1 MLKIVSIYET
11 ENVILSE
18 VRKSKLAKIKNEKSR
33 LLSLAA
39 EEAYNRI
46 SLELLGEI
54 LPYTYKNQKPEN
66 GKFFF
71 NLSHSGEYAVCAA
84 SKTPVGVDIQ
94 EIRPVDLKLAERFF
108 TKDEFEYI
116 KNGKNKEERFFEIW
130 TKKEAMAKVYGEGIA
145 EFFKSESVFLAKD
158 FEFEMNTSLDGYI
171 ICICTAKAVQ

>member
-18 VRKSKLAKIKNEKSR
+18 VRKSKLEKIKNEKSR

-39 EEAYNRI
+39 EEAYNRT

-54 LPYTYKNQKPEN
+54 EPYTYKNEKPQN
-66 GKFFF
+66 DKFFF

-84 SKTPVGVDIQ
+84 SKKPVGVDIQ
-94 EIRPVDLKLAERFF
+94 EIKPIDLKLSERFF

-130 TKKEAMAKVYGEGIA
+130 TKKEAMAKVYGEGISN
-145 EFFKSESVFLAKD
+145 FFKSVSVLLAKD
-158 FEFEMNTSLDGYI
+158 FEFKMNTSLDGYI
-171 ICICTAKAVQ
+171 ICICTAKAVH